1 MKKFLSMILTC
12 MFVCMSFC
20 VALASDD
27 DEVAPKKRRFLGN
40 EKIVQLFIDSN
51 EGYAMMEQKAFDSFA
66 EQLQAVLPR
75 GYRLVA
81 DNEFVAKVDLYREDK
96 MQKLIE
102 KSGQSEVFAA
112 QYQAMV
118 AQGNLVASKL
128 VLTRDD
134 WSEICRNSKA
144 DYVMYMRIEKGM
156 TKMKTTGAAFIPY
169 AGLFGA
175 GRSTQ
180 VEMNIVTRLFNAKK
194 RDYSYLNSQRV
205 TGKVHGDFAVDT
217 AAKRA
222 LPKVIPNMHLTEAN
236 F

>member
-1 MKKFLSMILTC
+1 MKKFLSTMLAC
-12 MFVCMSFC
+12 LFVCMSFC

-51 EGYAMMEQKAFDSFA
+51 EGYAMMEQKAFDNFA

-102 KSGQSEVFAA
+102 KSGQNEAFAA

-156 TKMKTTGAAFIPY
+156 TKMKISVCHF
-169 AGLFGA
+169 
-175 GRSTQ
+175 
-180 VEMNIVTRLFNAKK
+180 RL
-194 RDYSYLNSQRV
+194 LP
-205 TGKVHGDFAVDT
+205 
-217 AAKRA
+217 A
-222 LPKVIPNMHLTEAN
+222 L
-236 F
+236 